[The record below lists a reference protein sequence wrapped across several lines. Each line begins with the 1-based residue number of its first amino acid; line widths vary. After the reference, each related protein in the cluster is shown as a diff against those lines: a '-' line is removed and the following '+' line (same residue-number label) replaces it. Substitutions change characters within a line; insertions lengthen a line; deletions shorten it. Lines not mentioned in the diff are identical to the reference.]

1 MEIRW
6 TQKAQ
11 DDLERIYR
19 FACKFSR
26 QHADD
31 VLERLIIGT
40 TGLADHPR
48 IGILQTRYEPREVRK
63 ILFDDY
69 DLHYEIK
76 PKTEIHTKFS
86 IFPIASEHHGRK

>member
-1 MEIRW
+1 MEIQW

-19 FACKFSR
+19 FACQYSR
-26 QHADD
+26 QHADN

-40 TGLADHPR
+40 SGLAEHPR
-48 IGILQTRYEPREVRK
+48 IGVSQTRYEPREVRK

-69 DLHYEIK
+69 DVHYEIQHD
-76 PKTEIHTKFS
+76 TIYIVDLWHTR
-86 IFPIASEHHGRK
+86 EDR

>member
-19 FACKFSR
+19 FACQYSR
-26 QHADD
+26 QHADN

-40 TGLADHPR
+40 SGLADHPR
-48 IGILQTRYEPREVRK
+48 IGVPQTRY
-63 ILFDDY
+63 
-69 DLHYEIK
+69 
-76 PKTEIHTKFS
+76 
-86 IFPIASEHHGRK
+86 

>member
-1 MEIRW
+1 MEIQW

-19 FACKFSR
+19 FASQYSR
-26 QHADD
+26 QHADN

-40 TGLADHPR
+40 SELADHPR
-48 IGILQTRYEPREVRK
+48 IGVPQTRYEPREVRK

-69 DLHYEIK
+69 DVHYEIQHD
-76 PKTEIHTKFS
+76 TIYIVDLWHTR
-86 IFPIASEHHGRK
+86 EDR

>member
-1 MEIRW
+1 MEILW

-19 FACKFSR
+19 FASQYSR

-31 VLERLIIGT
+31 VLDRLFIGT
-40 TGLADHPR
+40 TELVDHPR
-48 IGILQTRYEPREVRK
+48 IGVSQTRYEPREVRK

-69 DLHYEIK
+69 EVHYEIQHN
-76 PKTEIHTKFS
+76 TIYIIDLWHTR
-86 IFPIASEHHGRK
+86 EER

>member
-1 MEIRW
+1 MEIQW

-19 FACKFSR
+19 FASQYSR
-26 QHADD
+26 QLADN

-40 TGLADHPR
+40 SGLADHPR
-48 IGILQTRYEPREVRK
+48 IGVPQTRYEPREVRK

-69 DLHYEIK
+69 DVHYEILRD
-76 PKTEIHTKFS
+76 TIYIVDLWHTR
-86 IFPIASEHHGRK
+86 EDR